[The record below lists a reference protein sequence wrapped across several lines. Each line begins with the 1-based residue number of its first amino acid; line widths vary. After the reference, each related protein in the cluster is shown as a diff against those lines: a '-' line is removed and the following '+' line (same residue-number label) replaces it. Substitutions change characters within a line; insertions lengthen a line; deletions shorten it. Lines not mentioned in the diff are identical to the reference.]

1 MHKRIGEY
9 RGILGYYANCDKIW
23 NVLYYPRKDKTSKFT
38 LHREVGLVE
47 MVRLDKINRK
57 EYKILCKM
65 SIYKIQTIV
74 I

>member
-9 RGILGYYANCDKIW
+9 RRILGYYANCDKIW

-57 EYKILCKM
+57 ESKILL
-65 SIYKIQTIV
+65 
-74 I
+74 